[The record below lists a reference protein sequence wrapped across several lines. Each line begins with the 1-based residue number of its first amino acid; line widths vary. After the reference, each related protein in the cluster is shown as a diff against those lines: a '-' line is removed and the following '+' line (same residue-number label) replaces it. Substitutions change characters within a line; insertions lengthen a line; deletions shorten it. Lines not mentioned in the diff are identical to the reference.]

1 MVKRLWLED
10 IEAVIKRRHG
20 NYEVIAGRQV
30 GKFFASNLMNSIILI
45 KWGNMEGIYITIALD
60 GGISYTNAMEEPS
73 DKDIVNPT
81 VDATSGLRRKMDSK
95 GRLSLP
101 TSLSG
106 LLSKEDR
113 NLVVALSPG
122 SNYICVF
129 ELEAFEAW
137 VSSLLFRNYGEFDPT
152 SQVQIGMQAV
162 LMARGVY
169 VERDSNERILI
180 SADQR
185 EQAKLEAEVVVFKN
199 TDHIEV
205 WNTERWEEHQSNN
218 DPANLMH

>member
-1 MVKRLWLED
+1 
-10 IEAVIKRRHG
+10 
-20 NYEVIAGRQV
+20 
-30 GKFFASNLMNSIILI
+30 
-45 KWGNMEGIYITIALD
+45 
-60 GGISYTNAMEEPS
+60 MEEPS
-73 DKDIVNPT
+73 DKDIGNPT